1 MSSNR
6 AISRRTLLGAGGAFA
21 AMAGLSACGGNNG
34 GLTGGG
40 NNASGDGASLAQW
53 YHQYGE
59 EGTEAAAKGYAADYP
74 DATVNVNW
82 VLGDYASKLSTSL
95 LSGQGVDVFENNN
108 IAVDQM
114 EQGRYAD
121 LSSIIEP
128 VKDQFNA
135 AALSKVEIDGKYWGV
150 PMLID
155 PQGFVY
161 RPSVLEAAG
170 IAPPETFEDLVAA
183 ATELSSGGQKGLF
196 LGNNFDASAFAQ
208 IWSSG
213 GSPLNDD
220 LTAVNYNTPGMV
232 TTMQLIQQMKNDGV
246 LLTGAPADWADP
258 AAFISELVPM
268 AWAGCWVLPA
278 VEDAFGDDVA
288 FMPLPGTGSDGK
300 TTAFIGTWNEQ
311 VAGASSQADAATEFV
326 KWLWIDQTDHQTDW
340 ALSYGFHIPPLTAA
354 AEAAEPLQSGN
365 GKILADMTRDHGVT
379 APPQWTGDMSTP
391 FSDAISKI
399 LKNDADPAT
408 ELAKAEEASN
418 KAFGS

>member
-6 AISRRTLLGAGGAFA
+6 AISRRTLLGAGGALA
-21 AMAGLSACGGNNG
+21 AAAGLSACGGNNG

-40 NNASGDGASLAQW
+40 DSSGGGAGLAQW

-59 EGTEAAAKGYAADYP
+59 AGTEDAAKSYAAAYTDADV
-74 DATVNVNW
+74 TVNW

-95 LSGQGVDVFENNN
+95 LSGKGVDVFENNG

-114 EQGRYAD
+114 KQGRYAD

-128 VKDQFNA
+128 IKDQFNA

-161 RPSVLEAAG
+161 RPSVLEKAG
-170 IAPPETFEDLVAA
+170 IAPPETFEDLAAA
-183 ATELSSGGQKGLF
+183 ATELSSSGQKGLF
-196 LGNNFDASAFAQ
+196 LGNNFDAGCFAMM
-208 IWSSG
+208 WSSG
-213 GSPLNDD
+213 GSPLNED
-220 LTAVNYNTPGMV
+220 LTAVNYNTPGMA
-232 TTMQLIQQMKNDGV
+232 TTMQLIQKMKNDGA

-278 VEDAFGDDVA
+278 VEEAFGDDVA
-288 FMPLPGTGSDGK
+288 FMPLPGTGADGV

-311 VAGASSQADAATEFV
+311 VAGASAQVDAATDFV
-326 KWLWIDQTDHQTDW
+326 KWLWIDQTEHQTDW
-340 ALSYGFHIPPLTAA
+340 ALSYGFHIPPITAV
-354 AEAAEPLQSGN
+354 AEAAEPLQAGN
-365 GKILADMTRDHGVT
+365 GKILADMTRDYGVT
-379 APPQWTGDMSTP
+379 SPPQWTGDMATP
-391 FSDAISKI
+391 FNDAISNI
-399 LKNDADPAT
+399 LKNDADPAA